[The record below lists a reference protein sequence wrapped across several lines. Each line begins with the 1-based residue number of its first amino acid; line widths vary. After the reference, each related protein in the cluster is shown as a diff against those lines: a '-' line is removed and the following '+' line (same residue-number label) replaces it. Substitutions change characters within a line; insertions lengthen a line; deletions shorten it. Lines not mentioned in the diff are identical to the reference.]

1 MNVRPVPARGGV
13 AGKTSVNQRQ
23 EYIPDSK
30 ERAKKRWVAAAAFVE
45 ATCNIFLTAGKT

>member
-1 MNVRPVPARGGV
+1 MNVRPVLAHGGV

-30 ERAKKRWVAAAAFVE
+30 
-45 ATCNIFLTAGKT
+45 